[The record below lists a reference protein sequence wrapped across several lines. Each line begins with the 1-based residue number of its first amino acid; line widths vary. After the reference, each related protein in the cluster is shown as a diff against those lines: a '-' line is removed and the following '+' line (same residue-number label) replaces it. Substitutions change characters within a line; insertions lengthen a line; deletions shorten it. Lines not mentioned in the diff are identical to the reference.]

1 MDPTARLVIEH
12 NIKQYRSLL
21 KIGIDA
27 ALRES
32 IAKLLAEEEA
42 MLTSLSEKER
52 KEAP

>member
-1 MDPTARLVIEH
+1 VDPTARLVIEH
-12 NIKQYRSLL
+12 NIRQYRNLL
-21 KIGIDA
+21 NIEIDA

-42 MLTSLSEKER
+42 MLTSLSEEER